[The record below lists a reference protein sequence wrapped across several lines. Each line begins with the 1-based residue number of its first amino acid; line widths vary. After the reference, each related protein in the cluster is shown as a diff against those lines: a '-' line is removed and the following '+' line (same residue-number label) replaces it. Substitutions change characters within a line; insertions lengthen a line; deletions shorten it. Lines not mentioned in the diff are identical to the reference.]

1 MKTEQGRPVRKGEE
15 IDVAAL
21 DDWLSRTHPDLGGI
35 TEVSQFTSGHSNLT
49 YLLRIGDREVVLRR
63 PPFGA
68 RVKSGHD
75 MSREY
80 RILSHLHPVWPRVPS
95 PVAFCDDSSVL
106 GAPFYLME
114 RVDGVILRAASPVP
128 DSETMRQVCDT
139 FVSVFRQIHDVDIT
153 AAGLE
158 ALGRPEGYVGR
169 QIEGWSRRW
178 RDAAIDPAPSID
190 RTIEWLATQQPV
202 ESGAALI
209 HNDFKLDNMV
219 FDPDDLSGV
228 RAVLDWEMATI
239 GDPLMDLGSSL
250 AYWVE
255 PGDPPQLLTIAG
267 GPTWA
272 PGSSSR
278 VELANRYAALTGLEI
293 DDLVF
298 YYVYGLFKLAVIAQ
312 QIYYRYHQGFT
323 HDERFAEFGKGA
335 LLLGDIAQQAIVSG
349 EISES

>member
-1 MKTEQGRPVRKGEE
+1 MKPEQAQPVREGEE

-21 DDWLSRTHPDLGGI
+21 GDWLSRTHPDLGGVI
-35 TEVSQFTSGHSNLT
+35 EVSQFASGHSNLT
-49 YLLRIGDREVVLRR
+49 YLLRIDDREVVLRR

-75 MSREY
+75 MSREF
-80 RILSHLHPVWPRVPS
+80 RILSHLHPVWPKVPR
-95 PVAFCDDSSVL
+95 PVAFCEDSSVL

-114 RVDGVILRAASPVP
+114 RVDGVILRATPAVP
-128 DSETMRQVCDT
+128 DSETMRRVCDT
-139 FVSVFRQIHDVDIT
+139 FVSVFRQIHEVDT
-153 AAGLE
+153 KAAGLE
-158 ALGRPEGYVGR
+158 TLGRPEGYVGR
-169 QIEGWSRRW
+169 QIEGWARRW

-190 RTIEWLATQQPV
+190 WTIEWLVTEQPV
-202 ESGAALI
+202 ESGVALI

-219 FDPDDLSGV
+219 LDPDDLSEV

-278 VELANRYAALTGLEI
+278 VELASRYAALAGLEI

-323 HDERFAEFGKGA
+323 HDERFAAFGKGA